1 MAKTTAPLFGFG
13 AAGSVGESITFSK
26 WRGVSYAKRYTKPS
40 NPNTLG
46 QQQTRKIFSGLND
59 FWKLAP
65 AALVTAWT
73 DFAKGRSFV
82 NRNAF
87 IGQNIKTLRS
97 EPPAT
102 SMVDFI
108 ASPGSGG
115 AAPASDIDLVPG
127 DAQITIAITLPQLP
141 TGWSIARTHAIAFLD
156 QSPDDPF
163 NTQIHYVA
171 DAVTPE
177 SIDITGLTND
187 EPYVVSVWVEYVKP
201 DGKPAY
207 SVSLTDLA
215 TPTD

>member
-65 AALVTAWT
+65 AALVAAWT

-87 IGQNIKTLRS
+87 IGQNVKTLRS
-97 EPPAT
+97 DPPAA
-102 SMVDFI
+102 SMLDFI

-115 AAPASDIDLVPG
+115 AAPASDIDLVP
-127 DAQITIAITLPQLP
+127 AAASIAVAITLPQLP
-141 TGWSIARTHAIAFLD
+141 TGWSIARSHAIAFLD
-156 QSPDDPF
+156 QAPDGPF
-163 NTQIHYVA
+163 NTQIHYQNE
-171 DAVTPE
+171 AVDPTE
-177 SIDITGLTND
+177 ITLTGLTNG
-187 EPYVVSVWVEYVKP
+187 EVYVVAVWIEYVKP

-207 SVSLTDLA
+207 SVSLADTA
-215 TPTD
+215 TPTA